1 MFYLCCVTIKNWWQ
15 QGKFSNK
22 AMKTITIKDR
32 RINRNNNMGGY
43 IELCNELIQAQGF
56 NKKVSGCSMTYNNF
70 TTTAYRKNW
79 QDVQVDI
86 NLDFNDSIAI
96 ITIK

>member
-1 MFYLCCVTIKNWWQ
+1 
-15 QGKFSNK
+15 
-22 AMKTITIKDR
+22 MKTITIKDR

-43 IELCNELIQAQGF
+43 YELCNELIQAQGF
-56 NKKVSGCSMTYNNF
+56 NKKLSGGCTMTYNNF